1 MVVEGGTDAGVDIG
15 TDESA
20 VMAGVDKEGAPEAP
34 MSGLGFK
41 FEAVAGD
48 GAGTCAGA
56 GAGAGSASF

>member
-1 MVVEGGTDAGVDIG
+1 MAVEGSADAGV
-15 TDESA
+15 DESA
-20 VMAGVDKEGAPEAP
+20 VMAGVDKEGAPEAL

>member
-1 MVVEGGTDAGVDIG
+1 MAVDGSAEAGVDIG

-20 VMAGVDKEGAPEAP
+20 VTAGVDKEGAPEALR
-34 MSGLGFK
+34 SGLEFK

-56 GAGAGSASF
+56 GAGSASF